1 MSVVSNKVS
10 TIVLVILQHS
20 KGVSHAFLKVLP
32 ETLYEQSVK
41 KGVSLCSS
49 HITSLMKN
57 S

>member
-1 MSVVSNKVS
+1 MSVVPNKVS
-10 TIVLVILQHS
+10 TMVPVILQHE
-20 KGVSHAFLKVLP
+20 KKSHNAFLKVLP

-41 KGVSLCSS
+41 KAVSLCSS